1 MGGGIIA
8 SDLCL
13 LASHSHV
20 MLRPILAAP
29 QKTERLLGSKL
40 FIWVFFLFVFSC
52 LLSLP
57 CLFFFFFFLFFIL
70 YSFLLLVSISSL
82 FLLSSREIV
91 IQNHGRVTQRWRY
104 CSDLT
109 RTAILAYELV

>member
-57 CLFFFFFFLFFIL
+57 CLFFFSFFFFIL
-70 YSFLLLVSISSL
+70 YFFLLLVSISSL

-91 IQNHGRVTQRWRY
+91 IQNHGRVTQR
-104 CSDLT
+104 
-109 RTAILAYELV
+109 